1 MQFEQLKRREFITL
15 LGSAA
20 AAWPLAA
27 WAQQPAVPLIGF
39 MSPRSQSDS
48 VELVAAFRRGLKEVG
63 FVEGQNAAIEFR
75 WADGQ
80 YDRLPGLVADL
91 VRRQVTVIAAVGSP
105 AALAAKLS
113 TTTTPIVFSAGFD
126 AVELG
131 LVASLN
137 RPGGNVTGVTNL
149 NTELGPKRLELLREV
164 LPAASSMAVLVNPTN
179 PNAEALSRS
188 LNEAARNLGLQLH
201 ILLAGTASEI
211 DTALASLSQRGA
223 TALVVGAD
231 NFFNSRI
238 EQIAALTLRYKV
250 PTAFQ
255 FREFAAAGGLMS
267 YGGSNVDFYRQV
279 GVYVG
284 RVLKGEK
291 PADLPVQL
299 ATKAE
304 LIINLKTAKALG
316 LTIPLSLLGRAD
328 EVIE

>member
-1 MQFEQLKRREFITL
+1 MRRRELITL
-15 LGSAA
+15 LGGAA
-20 AAWPLAA
+20 VWPLVAR
-27 WAQQPAVPLIGF
+27 AQQAGLPVVGF
-39 MSPRSQSDS
+39 MSPRSRSDS
-48 VELVAAFRRGLKEVG
+48 VELVAAFRQGLRETG
-63 FVEGQNAAIEFR
+63 YVEGQNAGIEFR

-80 YDRLPGLVADL
+80 YDRLPGLAADL
-91 VRRQVTVIAAVGSP
+91 VRHQVAVIAAVGSP
-105 AALAAKLS
+105 AALAAKS
-113 TTTTPIVFSAGFD
+113 ATTTTPIVFSAGFD

-149 NTELGPKRLELLREV
+149 NTELGPKRLELLHEA

-179 PNAEALSRS
+179 PNAEALERN
-188 LNEAARNLGLQLH
+188 LHEAARTLGLQLH
-201 ILLAGTASEI
+201 TLLASSEGDI
-211 DTALASLSQRGA
+211 DAAFAALGQRGA

-231 NFFNSRI
+231 NYFNSRI
-238 EQIAALTLRYKV
+238 EQLAALSLRYIV

-267 YGGSNVDFYRQV
+267 YGGTNADFYRQV

-316 LTIPLSLLGRAD
+316 LTVPVSLLARAE